1 MKKLLAI
8 IVCLALAATLLWV
21 MALEPQQSADDPLNG
36 TPPAAELSG
45 PLMMQKSNL
54 MKQRDQVQKEYTAR
68 IQGMGTVT
76 LLFTQPD
83 AVFMDIVAPLVIEN
97 NLQAMVAFDLE
108 MFPGKDG
115 CITMA
120 QWRQLEAAGWEICL
134 KWDGKTLL
142 PQWMEKMNRLLES
155 YGIKTSLT
163 VLAPEDLFTQD
174 LLVQARQ
181 LNLKAVIHHGEDTGV
196 KYQRSIQANDVW
208 LPVVAPWHLDNT
220 SDTVEKTVSEGG
232 SMVLEVYNEIIWD
245 GGYRRLF
252 KSMLEKLVT
261 WQNEDKL
268 RVTTINEAIAY
279 RQGVLLGSMA
289 LEEELKKHL
298 DSLNVQI
305 QEVDDQLNNLYP
317 GT

>member
-1 MKKLLAI
+1 MKKLLA
-8 IVCLALAATLLWV
+8 VCLCALLGVALLFV
-21 MALEPQQSADDPLNG
+21 MAQEPPRPADSLNVV
-36 TPPAAELSG
+36 PPAAELSG

-108 MFPGKDG
+108 TFPGRDG

-196 KYQRSIQANDVW
+196 KYQRTIQANDVW

-279 RQGVLLGSMA
+279 RQGVMLGSMA